1 MKAINDNIKLA
12 VIIGI
17 VTVIINV
24 LAFLNNYTG
33 TYLWAYDITYV
44 AGNFVHAVAFSLSSS
59 GLKVSSEHGKEK

>member
-1 MKAINDNIKLA
+1 MKTINDNIKLA
-12 VIIGI
+12 IIIGI

-44 AGNFVHAVAFSLSSS
+44 AGNSVHAVTFSLSSR
-59 GLKVSSEHGKEK
+59 GLKASSEHGKEK